1 MPHSRPTVGIRLPVW
16 ASPTTPVIRGV
27 SRFMRNHGHW
37 RIETLNDS
45 YGEME
50 KVEITTGWQG
60 DGLILYRATD
70 EELAD
75 FKKRGIAVVLL
86 STEGPDAGYP
96 RVLPDNAAAGRAA
109 AKHLMGIG
117 HDSFAYLARGE
128 TLYKEAEFISGQRV
142 YARERLAGYKAAL
155 AENGFQPRVHMLP
168 GLPLWKKDTWKKMER
183 AVQGFLTELP
193 SPTGLFVV
201 DDALAS
207 VALRVA
213 ERTDV
218 AVPQSLSVL
227 GFGDDVNYCHASL
240 PTLSSI
246 PYPAQAVGY
255 RAAKELA
262 RQLAGEET
270 GDRGQGTGDR
280 GQETGDQGEKI
291 RIALDTVHRREST
304 DFLAIDDAETALLV
318 RWIRRT
324 APGTAIRIED
334 LLEQTSYSH
343 SAVKMKFSQ
352 HLGHSPKKEISR
364 ARLAHLEFLLGDP
377 SLSLAEIASM
387 MQFSSTHELGRFF
400 MRETG
405 ERPGAYRERKKSS

>member
-1 MPHSRPTVGIRLPVW
+1 
-16 ASPTTPVIRGV
+16 
-27 SRFMRNHGHW
+27 MRNHGHW

-262 RQLAGEET
+262 RQIAGEET
-270 GDRGQGTGDR
+270 GDRR
-280 GQETGDQGEKI
+280 QETGDQGEKI

>member
-117 HDSFAYLARGE
+117 HDAFAYLARGE

-142 YARERLAGYKAAL
+142 YARERLAGYKEAL
-155 AENGFQPRVHMLP
+155 AENDFEPRVHMLP

-183 AVQGFLTELP
+183 AVEEFLTELP
-193 SPTGLFVV
+193 SPAGLFVV

-213 ERTDV
+213 ERTDI

-262 RQLAGEET
+262 RQIAGEETGDRRQET

-280 GQETGDQGEKI
+280 RRGGE
-291 RIALDTVHRREST
+291 DTYRSGCRTSPRVDRFPRHRRC
-304 DFLAIDDAETALLV
+304 
-318 RWIRRT
+318 
-324 APGTAIRIED
+324 
-334 LLEQTSYSH
+334 
-343 SAVKMKFSQ
+343 
-352 HLGHSPKKEISR
+352 
-364 ARLAHLEFLLGDP
+364 
-377 SLSLAEIASM
+377 
-387 MQFSSTHELGRFF
+387 
-400 MRETG
+400 
-405 ERPGAYRERKKSS
+405 

>member
-1 MPHSRPTVGIRLPVW
+1 MPQRPTVGIRLPVW
-16 ASPTTPVIRGV
+16 AGSTTPVLAGV
-27 SRFMRNHGHW
+27 ARFMRNHGHW

-45 YGEME
+45 HGEME

-155 AENGFQPRVHMLP
+155 AENDFQPRVHMLP
-168 GLPLWKKDTWKKMER
+168 GMPLWKKNTWKKVER
-183 AVQGFLTELP
+183 AVEEFLTELP
-193 SPTGLFVV
+193 SPTGMFVV

-207 VALRVA
+207 VVLRVA
-213 ERTDV
+213 GRTDI

-262 RQLAGEET
+262 RQLADEET
-270 GDRGQGTGDR
+270 GD
-280 GQETGDQGEKI
+280 EGEKI
-291 RIALDTVHRREST
+291 RIALDAVHRREST

-343 SAVKMKFSQ
+343 STVKMKFSQ

>member
-1 MPHSRPTVGIRLPVW
+1 
-16 ASPTTPVIRGV
+16 
-27 SRFMRNHGHW
+27 
-37 RIETLNDS
+37 
-45 YGEME
+45 ME

-60 DGLILYRATD
+60 DGLILYRAT
-70 EELAD
+70 EQELAD

-142 YARERLAGYKAAL
+142 YARERLAGFKATL

-168 GLPLWKKDTWKKMER
+168 GMPLWKKDTWKKVER
-183 AVQGFLTELP
+183 AVEEFLTELP
-193 SPTGLFVV
+193 SPTGMFVV

-207 VALRVA
+207 VVLRVA
-213 ERTDV
+213 GRNDI

-262 RQLAGEET
+262 RQLAGERIR
-270 GDRGQGTGDR
+270 GD
-280 GQETGDQGEKI
+280 EGEKI
-291 RIALDTVHRREST
+291 RIALDSVHRREST

-343 SAVKMKFSQ
+343 STVKMKFSQ

>member
-1 MPHSRPTVGIRLPVW
+1 
-16 ASPTTPVIRGV
+16 
-27 SRFMRNHGHW
+27 MRNHGHW

-45 YGEME
+45 HGEME

-86 STEGPDAGYP
+86 STEGPNAGYP

-109 AKHLMGIG
+109 AAHLMGIG
-117 HDSFAYLARGE
+117 HESFAYLARGE
-128 TLYKEAEFISGQRV
+128 TLYKEAEFISGQRI
-142 YARERLAGYKAAL
+142 YSRERLAGYKAAL
-155 AENGFQPRVHMLP
+155 AENDFQPRVHMLP
-168 GLPLWKKDTWKKMER
+168 GMPLWKKDTWKKVER
-183 AVQGFLTELP
+183 AVEEFLTELP
-193 SPTGLFVV
+193 SPTGMFVV
-201 DDALAS
+201 DDALAA
-207 VALRVA
+207 VVLRVA
-213 ERTDV
+213 ERTGI

-246 PYPAQAVGY
+246 PYPAQAVGH

-262 RQLAGEET
+262 RQLAGEES
-270 GDRGQGTGDR
+270 GDRSQESGD
-280 GQETGDQGEKI
+280 EGEKI
-291 RIALDTVHRREST
+291 RIALDAVHRREST

-343 SAVKMKFSQ
+343 STVKMKFSQ

>member
-1 MPHSRPTVGIRLPVW
+1 
-16 ASPTTPVIRGV
+16 
-27 SRFMRNHGHW
+27 MRNHGHW

-60 DGLILYRATD
+60 DGLILYRATE

-96 RVLPDNAAAGRAA
+96 RVLPDNDAAGRAA
-109 AKHLMGIG
+109 AKHLMGLG

-128 TLYKEAEFISGQRV
+128 TLYKEAEFISGQRI

-168 GLPLWKKDTWKKMER
+168 GMPLWKKDTWKKVER
-183 AVQGFLTELP
+183 AVQEFLTKLP

-207 VALRVA
+207 VVLRVT
-213 ERTDV
+213 ERTGI

-262 RQLAGEET
+262 RQLASLPARRQET
-270 GDRGQGTGDR
+270 GDRR
-280 GQETGDQGEKI
+280 QGEKI
-291 RIALDTVHRREST
+291 RIALDAVHRREST
-304 DFLAIDDAETALLV
+304 DFLAIDDDETALLV

-405 ERPGAYRERKKSS
+405 ERPGAYRERKKSG

>member
-1 MPHSRPTVGIRLPVW
+1 MPHSRATVGIRLPVW
-16 ASPTTPVIRGV
+16 AGSTTPVMRGV
-27 SRFMRNHGHW
+27 ARYMRNHRHW

-50 KVEITTGWQG
+50 NIEISIGWQG
-60 DGLILYRATD
+60 DGLILYRAT
-70 EELAD
+70 EQELAD

-128 TLYKEAEFISGQRV
+128 TLYKEDEFISGQRV
-142 YARERLAGYKAAL
+142 YSRERLAGYKAAL
-155 AENGFQPRVHMLP
+155 AENDFQPRVHMLP
-168 GLPLWKKDTWKKMER
+168 GFPLWKKNTWKKVER
-183 AVQGFLTELP
+183 AVEGFLTELP
-193 SPTGLFVV
+193 SPTGMFVV

-207 VALRVA
+207 VVLRVA
-213 ERTDV
+213 GRTDI

-262 RQLAGEET
+262 RQLAGE
-270 GDRGQGTGDR
+270 GTGDR
-280 GQETGDQGEKI
+280 GTTGK
-291 RIALDTVHRREST
+291 RYVSL
-304 DFLAIDDAETALLV
+304 
-318 RWIRRT
+318 WIRYIAASRPISLPSTMLKRRCSSAGSGGPRRAPQSALRTFSSRRHIPT
-324 APGTAIRIED
+324 AP
-334 LLEQTSYSH
+334 
-343 SAVKMKFSQ
+343 
-352 HLGHSPKKEISR
+352 
-364 ARLAHLEFLLGDP
+364 
-377 SLSLAEIASM
+377 
-387 MQFSSTHELGRFF
+387 
-400 MRETG
+400 
-405 ERPGAYRERKKSS
+405 

>member
-1 MPHSRPTVGIRLPVW
+1 M
-16 ASPTTPVIRGV
+16 RGV
-27 SRFMRNHGHW
+27 AKFMRNHGHW

-60 DGLILYRATD
+60 DGLILYRAT
-70 EELAD
+70 EQELAD
-75 FKKRGIAVVLL
+75 FKNRGIAVVLL

-109 AKHLMGIG
+109 AAHLMGIG
-117 HDSFAYLARGE
+117 HESFAYLARGE
-128 TLYKEAEFISGQRV
+128 TLYKEAEFISGQRI
-142 YARERLAGYKAAL
+142 YSRERLAGYKAAL
-155 AENGFQPRVHMLP
+155 AENDFQPRVHMLP
-168 GLPLWKKDTWKKMER
+168 GMPLWKKNTWKKVER
-183 AVQGFLTELP
+183 AVEEFLTELP
-193 SPTGLFVV
+193 SPTGMFVV

-207 VALRVA
+207 VVLRVA
-213 ERTDV
+213 GRTDI
-218 AVPQSLSVL
+218 AVPQSLSVI

-270 GDRGQGTGDR
+270 GD
-280 GQETGDQGEKI
+280 EGEKI

-304 DFLAIDDAETALLV
+304 DFLAIDDTETALLV

-343 SAVKMKFSQ
+343 STVKMKFSQ
-352 HLGHSPKKEISR
+352 HLGHSPKKEISH